1 MEGKHMTK
9 KPRRKVRATAPK
21 KRSVQ
26 PASAKNSTSKLSKII
41 AALQSPKG
49 ATIPAL
55 MQLTGW
61 QAHSVRG
68 AISGALKKHRG
79 LTITSEKSGAERVY
93 RIQSGR

>member
-1 MEGKHMTK
+1 MTK
-9 KPRRKVRATAPK
+9 KPGRKVRATAPK
-21 KRSVQ
+21 KRAAR
-26 PASAKNSTSKLSKII
+26 PAPAKNSTSKLSRVI

-49 ATIPAL
+49 TTIPAL

-68 AISGALKKHRG
+68 ALSGALKKQRG
-79 LTITSEKSGAERVY
+79 LTITSEKNGAERVY